1 MERFNNDG
9 RVLLRGNEKGS
20 NGPADEAGRLGL
32 ASSEAAV
39 QDPHEFILNLEFIT
53 RSGPVHCCPTLP
65 SQRSRISFP
74 PQIDEKRKLIS
85 FLIIFSMQHDDHIH
99 YVSQFGIPREHVS
112 VSKINLHVVCCIYR
126 GLCRL
131 TRLSFRR
138 AWRRADL
145 RPAQETLMSPG
156 TPQHGIHVKV
166 VHRDIR
172 SILFIHFSFGRS
184 RAFSTFR
191 WIGYFSGQCG

>member
-1 MERFNNDG
+1 LKWLHRAQFRMERFNNDG

-138 AWRRADL
+138 A
-145 RPAQETLMSPG
+145 
-156 TPQHGIHVKV
+156 
-166 VHRDIR
+166 
-172 SILFIHFSFGRS
+172 
-184 RAFSTFR
+184 
-191 WIGYFSGQCG
+191 